1 MNAKKKTDELQAS
14 APAEQQ
20 ADGTPYASGDTQS
33 RIQQRAYELWQ
44 QRGGG
49 DGSADQDW
57 LRAEAEVNS
66 AIGAAA
72 QDAHTGIEEPS
83 YSRRAVAS

>member
-1 MNAKKKTDELQAS
+1 MNAKKKNEELQTE

-20 ADGTPYASGDTQS
+20 ADGSPYASGDTQS

-57 LRAEAEVNS
+57 LQAEAEVNS
-66 AIGAAA
+66 AIGAPAR
-72 QDAHTGIEEPS
+72 DARTSIEEPS